1 MSFGEK
7 LKQMLDASG
16 MKQSELGTLIGVE
29 GGNISNWVTE
39 RSMPKVG
46 TLLKICK
53 VFEVTPNEMLGFD
66 EATIGIKMLENR
78 MEKLNDDFTVLCEQI
93 LYVQKQLNKLKG
105 E

>member
-7 LKQMLDASG
+7 LKQLLEVSG
-16 MKQSELGTLIGVE
+16 MKQGELGERIGASGRNV
-29 GGNISNWVTE
+29 SNWVVGKSIP
-39 RSMPKVG
+39 RVG

-53 VFEVTPNEMLGFD
+53 VFDVTPNEMLGFD

-105 E
+105 A